1 MADQP
6 GKTPTMETLDPQT
19 PSPSSSSSSSYAVS
33 YSKPSNPSVQNQNPS
48 PMPPSLTR
56 LWRPA
61 AQRNL
66 RNQWSKL
73 VSCRKQWV
81 SSSSSGKSHATSLV
95 NAHLSQRYMP
105 SMELGVLS
113 DMLNIRKK
121 AGWKLFKQQ
130 ETFQSKLLSSY
141 KDMLA
146 AVTQMVNAS
155 KSMRTFLKGPSN
167 SALVQFSSFSGDQND
182 SGGGGG
188 IPVFAF
194 WSISSHEQLAEELV
208 QMFIRELNL
217 KRLLVL
223 ELLSTSCDDPQVNEL
238 HWSDQLYPGEF
249 DHLSMCNLFS
259 QETCE
264 PVPPKLM
271 DLKSDAPTVQ
281 SNNQPNPEV
290 LQVYITTWLAEV
302 NIDTL
307 RVDEIFAVIGEEM
320 HVSLT

>member
-1 MADQP
+1 M
-6 GKTPTMETLDPQT
+6 
-19 PSPSSSSSSSYAVS
+19 PSSV
-33 YSKPSNPSVQNQNPS
+33 
-48 PMPPSLTR
+48 TR

-121 AGWKLFKQQ
+121 AGRKLFKQQ

-141 KDMLA
+141 KDMVA

-182 SGGGGG
+182 SGDGGG

-208 QMFIRELNL
+208 RMFIMELNL

-249 DHLSMCNLFS
+249 EHLSMCNLFS

-271 DLKSDAPTVQ
+271 DLKSDAPTVR

-320 HVSLT
+320 HLRLT

>member
-1 MADQP
+1 
-6 GKTPTMETLDPQT
+6 METLDPQT
-19 PSPSSSSSSSYAVS
+19 PSPSSSSSTIS
-33 YSKPSNPSVQNQNPS
+33 YSKPTNPSVQNQNPS

-81 SSSSSGKSHATSLV
+81 SSSSSGKSHVTSLV

-121 AGWKLFKQQ
+121 AGQKLFKQQ

-141 KDMLA
+141 KDMVA

-182 SGGGGG
+182 SGDGGG

-208 QMFIRELNL
+208 QMFIMELNL

-223 ELLSTSCDDPQVNEL
+223 ELLSTSCNDPQVNEL

-271 DLKSDAPTVQ
+271 DLKSDAPTVR

-307 RVDEIFAVIGEEM
+307 R
-320 HVSLT
+320 

>member
-6 GKTPTMETLDPQT
+6 ETPTMETLDPQT
-19 PSPSSSSSSSYAVS
+19 PSPSSSSSTIS
-33 YSKPSNPSVQNQNPS
+33 YSKPTNPSVQNQNPS

-121 AGWKLFKQQ
+121 AGQKLFKQQ

-141 KDMLA
+141 KDMVA

-182 SGGGGG
+182 SGDGGG

-208 QMFIRELNL
+208 QMFIMELNL

-223 ELLSTSCDDPQVNEL
+223 ELLSTSCNDPQVNGL

-271 DLKSDAPTVQ
+271 DLKSDASTVR

-320 HVSLT
+320 HLRLT

>member
-249 DHLSMCNLFS
+249 DHLSLY
-259 QETCE
+259 
-264 PVPPKLM
+264 
-271 DLKSDAPTVQ
+271 
-281 SNNQPNPEV
+281 NNM
-290 LQVYITTWLAEV
+290 AC
-302 NIDTL
+302 
-307 RVDEIFAVIGEEM
+307 RGE
-320 HVSLT
+320 HRYS

>member
-6 GKTPTMETLDPQT
+6 ETPTMETLDPQT
-19 PSPSSSSSSSYAVS
+19 PSPPSSSSSSSSSSNVS
-33 YSKPSNPSVQNQNPS
+33 YSKPPNPSFQNQNPS
-48 PMPPSLTR
+48 PMPSSVTR

-95 NAHLSQRYMP
+95 NAISLRVFIFVIYMP

-121 AGWKLFKQQ
+121 AGRKLFKQQ

-141 KDMLA
+141 KDMVA

-182 SGGGGG
+182 SGDGGG

-208 QMFIRELNL
+208 RMFIMELNL

-249 DHLSMCNLFS
+249 EHLSMCNLFS

-271 DLKSDAPTVQ
+271 DLKSDAPTVR

-290 LQVYITTWLAEV
+290 LQVLDSTLCITK
-302 NIDTL
+302 
-307 RVDEIFAVIGEEM
+307 
-320 HVSLT
+320 